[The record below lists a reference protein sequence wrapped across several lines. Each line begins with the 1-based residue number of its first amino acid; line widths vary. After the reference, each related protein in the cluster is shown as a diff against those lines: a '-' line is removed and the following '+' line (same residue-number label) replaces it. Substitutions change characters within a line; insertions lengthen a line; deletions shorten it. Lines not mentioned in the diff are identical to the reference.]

1 MPVPVAEME
10 VLIRV
15 AWQAFPSA
23 VDLPGLIQRSRPT
36 MVAGAAAWG
45 GGWNTL
51 SCQGGPGGGPNNKAH
66 IHVGVLTQGLLPLG

>member
-1 MPVPVAEME
+1 ME
-10 VLIRV
+10 VLVQV

-23 VDLPGLIQRSRPT
+23 INLPGLIECSRPT

-51 SCQGGPGGGPNNKAH
+51 SCQGGPCGGPNKEAH
-66 IHVGVLTQGLLPLG
+66 IHVGVLTLGFLPLG